1 MLALFPGEV
10 NSFVQ
15 RIIQGLMPQDRGSQ
29 SLRFRRYSFMNC
41 FGNLESNEG
50 RKGRNLVGF
59 EVRAESGSRFGPER
73 LGGDDCHPLARCSAT
88 VNAAILFHVATIGS
102 QRLPLLP
109 RSRNRQ
115 RDNLFRVP
123 LMAGIRC
130 CLVSQSL
137 LRSFV

>member
-1 MLALFPGEV
+1 MLALFLSDV

-15 RIIQGLMPQDRGSQ
+15 RIVQELMPQDRGSQ
-29 SLRFRRYSFMNC
+29 SLRFRRYGFMDR
-41 FGNLESNEG
+41 FGYLESNEG

-88 VNAAILFHVATIGS
+88 VNFFHVATIGS

-109 RSRNRQ
+109 WSRNRQ

-130 CLVSQSL
+130 CLASQSL